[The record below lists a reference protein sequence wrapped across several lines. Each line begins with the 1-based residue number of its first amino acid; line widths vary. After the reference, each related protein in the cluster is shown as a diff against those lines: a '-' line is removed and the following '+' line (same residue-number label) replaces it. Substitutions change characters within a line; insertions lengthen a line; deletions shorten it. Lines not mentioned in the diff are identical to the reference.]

1 MIEEAKKSGHQIIS
15 IPENLK
21 ERIKGEQDF
30 LGKPIVDINQFVKN
44 YNDSFKF
51 EFVDIKELNE
61 DEKSVFK
68 LTDDIINLIN
78 GKPNTVKEIK
88 ISKTMRKNLFSQN
101 ETHGLWDPSTGTI
114 TILRDMLRSIKDYS
128 STLIHEILHARS
140 GSGDIEREFENELTT
155 AIGEICEKTLTK
167 KKKWW
172 Q

>member
-1 MIEEAKKSGHQIIS
+1 ML
-15 IPENLK
+15 NLNYC
-21 ERIKGEQDF
+21 I
-30 LGKPIVDINQFVKN
+30 INQFVKN

-61 DEKSVFK
+61 DERTVFK

-78 GKPNTVKEIK
+78 GLPTAVKEIK

-101 ETHGLWDPSTGTI
+101 ETNGLWDASSGTI
-114 TILRDMLRSIKDYS
+114 AILRDMLRSVRDYS

-140 GSGDIEREFENELTT
+140 GSGDIGREFENELTT
-155 AIGEICEKTLTK
+155 AIGQICEKALTK
-167 KKKWW
+167 KRKWW